1 MIPGIKQCR
10 RPHSFRPENYI
21 MKLKQGKRARRPA
34 DALQTN
40 IRKTNNSVQTWVI
53 LLLRLSP
60 FTRDERK
67 EKKKSQTAVVL
78 EEK

>member
-1 MIPGIKQCR
+1 MIQGIKQCR
-10 RPHSFRPENYI
+10 RPPSFCPENYI
-21 MKLKQGKRARRPA
+21 MKLKQGKRARRPG

-40 IRKTNNSVQTWVI
+40 IRKTNNSIQTWVI
-53 LLLRLSP
+53 LLLPVSP

-67 EKKKSQTAVVL
+67 KKKTQTAVVL